1 MKAFVLTQHGP
12 AATAFELKEVPAP
25 TPAPGSVVV
34 EVEAFGLNYAD
45 IMARKGMYKDA
56 PPTPC
61 IIGYEAAGRVVEVG
75 EGVTTVRQGQRVACF
90 CRFGGYATRVLAP
103 EAGVVAIPEDM
114 DVGVAL
120 ALMVQYSTAWYC
132 AEYATRILPG
142 DHVLVQAAAGGV
154 GTALV
159 QIAKWRGAV
168 VYGTAGS
175 DSKLAYLRELGVD
188 HPINYNQEDY
198 FNHIKGLRG
207 AAGVD
212 IVYDSLGGKEFKR
225 GFQLLGRGG
234 RIVGLGAAS
243 RAGKGIFSDI
253 GTLLG
258 FGRYWAAF
266 LLMES
271 RAVIGCNMLRIADH
285 RPQVLKHC
293 LEEVV
298 RAASDGHLRPT
309 VGKVFPHTELV
320 AAHAFVEGRKSMGK
334 VIVTW

>member
-1 MKAFVLTQHGP
+1 MKAFVLEKHGP
-12 AATAFELKEVPAP
+12 ASTAFALRDMPDPQPKAGE
-25 TPAPGSVVV
+25 VVV

-56 PPTPC
+56 PPIPSV
-61 IIGYEAAGRVVEVG
+61 IGYEAAGRITSLG
-75 EGVTTVRQGQRVACF
+75 AGVTHVQIGQRVACF
-90 CRFGGYATRVLAP
+90 CRFGGYATHVIGPA
-103 EAGVVAIPEDM
+103 AGVVPIPETM

-175 DSKLAYLRELGVD
+175 ESKLAYLRELGVD
-188 HPINYNQEDY
+188 HPINYNQENY
-198 FNHIKGLRG
+198 FTKIQSMRG
-207 AAGVD
+207 DKGVD
-212 IVYDSLGGKEFKR
+212 IVFDSLGGKEFKK
-225 GFQLLGRGG
+225 GFKLLGRGG

-243 RAGKGIFSDI
+243 REGKGIFSDI
-253 GTLLG
+253 GTLFG

-285 RPQVLKHC
+285 RPEVLRFC
-293 LEEVV
+293 LEGVV
-298 RAASDGHLRPT
+298 KAAAEGHLKPT
-309 VGKVFPHTELV
+309 VGKVFASTELV
-320 AAHAFVEGRKSMGK
+320 TAHEFVEQRKSMGK
-334 VIVTW
+334 VIVKW

>member
-1 MKAFVLTQHGP
+1 MKAFVLEKHGP
-12 AATAFELKEVPAP
+12 ANTAFNLKEMPDPKPVAG
-25 TPAPGSVVV
+25 TVLV
-34 EVEAFGLNYAD
+34 ETEAFGLNYAD

-56 PPTPC
+56 PPIPC
-61 IIGYEAAGRVVEVG
+61 IIGYEAAGRVVAVG
-75 EGVTTVRQGQRVACF
+75 EGVNSVKVGQRVACF

-103 EAGVVAIPEDM
+103 EAGVVPIPEDM
-114 DVGVAL
+114 NVGVAL

-132 AEYATRILPG
+132 AEYASRILPG
-142 DHVLVQAAAGGV
+142 DHVLIQAAAGGV

-159 QIAKWRGAV
+159 QIAKWRGAI

-175 DSKLAYLRELGVD
+175 ESKLAYLREMGVD

-198 FNHIKGLRG
+198 FAKIKGMRG
-207 AAGVD
+207 EAGVD
-212 IVYDSLGGKEFKR
+212 IVYDSLGGKDFKK

-243 RAGKGIFSDI
+243 REGKGIFSDI
-253 GTLLG
+253 GTLFG

-285 RPQVLKHC
+285 RPQVLKYC
-293 LEEVV
+293 LESVV
-298 RAASDGHLRPT
+298 KGASEGHLKPM
-309 VGKVFPHTELV
+309 VGKVFSHTEMV
-320 AAHAFVEGRKSMGK
+320 AAHEFVEQRKSMGK